1 MRARRQV
8 ALGAFLVASAGTV
21 VFGLVVIWRQS
32 DDFDVSSWRLFWS
45 AFLVMIVTAIT
56 VSVFRVASPQSD
68 S

>member
-32 DDFDVSSWRLFWS
+32 DDLDVSWRLSWS
-45 AFLVMIVTAIT
+45 AFLLMIVTAIT